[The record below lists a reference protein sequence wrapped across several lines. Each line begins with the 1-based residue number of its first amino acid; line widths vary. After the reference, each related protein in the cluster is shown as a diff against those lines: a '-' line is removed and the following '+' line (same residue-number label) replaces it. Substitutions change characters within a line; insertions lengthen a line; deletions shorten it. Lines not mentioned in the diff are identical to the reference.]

1 MRARRGAG
9 CATPAGRVEGDD
21 GDLVAV
27 VELVGCRSTRLAVDG
42 RGRDGGLGQPRPDR
56 LGGVER
62 GRAVGEFER
71 GAVGQ
76 GDVEGHVRTGPLFS
90 RPRTLRGL
98 LTGEV

>member
-1 MRARRGAG
+1 MAQDVDARRG
-9 CATPAGRVEGDD
+9 VEGDD

-27 VELVGCRSTRLAVDG
+27 VELVGEVDGLAVEG
-42 RGRDGGLGQPRPDR
+42 GRDGGLGEPRPDR

-62 GRAVGEFER
+62 GRAIGEFER

-76 GDVEGHVRTGPLFS
+76 GDVERHERTGPLFS

-98 LTGEV
+98 LTE

>member
-1 MRARRGAG
+1 MWTAG
-9 CATPAGRVEGDD
+9 GVVEGDD

-27 VELVGCRSTRLAVDG
+27 VELVAQVDEGSRSVRRRRDAAP
-42 RGRDGGLGQPRPDR
+42 DGGLGQPRPDR

-76 GDVEGHVRTGPLFS
+76 GDVERACAHRSFFAS